1 MSGGGGDMSMWNVQI
16 PLLTTNSINKVI
28 VKRKEHSFSAVKF
41 PTCKLEW
48 TEALDSSTVTS

>member
-1 MSGGGGDMSMWNVQI
+1 MSGGDMSMWNVQI

-48 TEALDSSTVTS
+48 TEALDSSTVIS